1 MNDRVSIPRL
11 PRPSAWTCCPLT
23 QRPRIVPCPCFLIW
37 TVDSSGDSV
46 ENLGGVRDTEWET
59 QAKIVDG
66 IVKQRLDASQLS
78 ESAREILLS
87 MLHADPYERVLLRDL
102 LQASATADG
111 SRVRPSAT
119 ECD

>member
-11 PRPSAWTCCPLT
+11 PRPSASAYCPLT
-23 QRPRIVPCPCFLIW
+23 LRPRIVPCPW

-59 QAKIVDG
+59 QANVVDG
-66 IVKQRLDASQLS
+66 LVKQRLDASQLS